1 MSRHSLFASFGVAG
15 ITLTMTACGPRS
27 MTDLEILNAQP
38 VDAGPASVGDTIA
51 FQVTVRNNGRDPQT
65 VAAAVPGDVSMGLIR
80 KGPAVAIGRNRTETL
95 SLDIPATRTYVRR
108 CELVT
113 NMFLARPGEPGN
125 LGRDMWL
132 DPVPENNNRAIR
144 VPLSR
149 PLPTDI
155 QVAEP
160 IHEVVDART
169 GTTLTRHYE
178 ATVTVLPPGSGWA
191 ITEWQM
197 QTQTALGEPV
207 EVFNATLTGDRL
219 RTGRVIW
226 TGAERRRDSVARA
239 LVRAEVHNCAD
250 EESEL
255 LEERVA
261 IQLVPR

>member
-1 MSRHSLFASFGVAG
+1 MWRHSLFAAYGVAG
-15 ITLTMTACGPRS
+15 LALAMAACGPRS
-27 MTDLEILNAQP
+27 MTDLEILNALP
-38 VDAGPASVGDTIA
+38 VDAGSAGVGDTIS
-51 FQVTVRNNGRDPQT
+51 FQVTVRNNGRDAQT
-65 VAAAVPGDVSMGLIR
+65 VCAAVPGDTSMGLIR
-80 KGPAVAIGRNRTETL
+80 KGPPVTIARNRTETL
-95 SLDIPATRTYVRR
+95 TLDIPATRSYVRG

-132 DPVPENNNRAIR
+132 DPVPDNNNRAIR

-160 IHEVVDART
+160 ILEIVDART
-169 GTTLTRHYE
+169 GSTLTRHYE
-178 ATVTVLPPGSGWA
+178 AAVTVLPPGSGWA
-191 ITEWQM
+191 ITQWQM

-207 EVFNATLTGDRL
+207 EVLNATLTGDRL

-261 IQLVPR
+261 IQLRR